1 MNGHKNAHFFMM
13 VKKSVLAK
21 LSDRE
26 LEKYLE
32 LNNRFVPEA
41 VKMAFQILEER
52 GRIFSTDEKVNIQ
65 NIIQNKIDAEQA
77 QKQEEHEDL
86 TDHFTTDSSA
96 IRLYSRTLILTSS
109 LFLGTLYGA
118 TLLALNFIKLQKY
131 TRAIFTLSFG
141 FIYVLFQY
149 FAYQFVVENN
159 LTTSSRYSPEILP
172 IVIGPALLILIW
184 VTSELKR
191 LPYRSESYLIPIL
204 LAIVILV
211 IIVTNY
217 NGWFSSYFLMQILDR

>member
-1 MNGHKNAHFFMM
+1 MM

-26 LEKYLE
+26 LDKYLE

-52 GRIFSTDEKVNIQ
+52 GRIFSADEKVNIQ
-65 NIIQNKIDAEQA
+65 NIIQNKIDAEEA

-86 TDHFTTDSSA
+86 TDNFTTDSSA

-131 TRAIFTLSFG
+131 TRAILTLSFG

-149 FAYQFVVENN
+149 YAYQFLVENN
-159 LTTSSRYSPEILP
+159 LITFSRYSPEILP
-172 IVIGPALLILIW
+172 IVIGPGLLILIW
-184 VTSELKR
+184 VSSELKR

-204 LAIVILV
+204 LAIVILI

-217 NGWFSSYFLMQILDR
+217 NGWFSSYFLIQILDR